1 MSHLDESITQF
12 VNFSRL
18 QDRMDESRR
27 HCEKVRDLALL
38 AEKLGCS
45 TTQLSIAWSLKH
57 EPVQCL
63 LISATTTE
71 QLHNNLQALQL
82 LPRMSVAVMLE
93 IERILDNKP
102 VRPAPISTLAL
113 RWQSGGP
120 YSQGPPSVISGMGM
134 SGVVLES
141 PKEENVS
148 LAGEDQKESKL
159 NFCEIQWQKLNPGPL
174 DSNKSKSKKSEKS
187 ALTNTK
193 EFIRDYKSIP
203 TSTSGTFKDEST
215 FQRGYSFGNEVD
227 PKESPTAEEKSK
239 MKIKRNSSL
248 ISLKSINQNLKAML
262 KITRNDTSSS
272 SDAEVGE
279 ATKLV
284 KKLSNLNPPLA
295 PSLRIDDVDIDET
308 RMLINYPQSPQRYP
322 SSSSA
327 SVTPAVTPTT
337 SSNSA
342 LLQYQEYVP
351 RSASPS
357 PYLSI
362 SVSPRRSSTSDI
374 LNKKTPTGS
383 ASETPTKKSGTLLNS
398 NSGSGTALAT
408 ADPNLLNT
416 ATKDRRPSTS
426 EMLRKARE
434 RKGSEGKL
442 GRSISSG
449 GSLARSSNRNRRLSM
464 AF

>member
-1 MSHLDESITQF
+1 
-12 VNFSRL
+12 
-18 QDRMDESRR
+18 MDEQRR
-27 HCEKVRDLALL
+27 HCEKLRELVLL
-38 AEKLGCS
+38 AEKLGCT

-63 LISATTTE
+63 LLGATSTE
-71 QLHNNLQALQL
+71 NLYSSLQALQL
-82 LPRMSVAVMLE
+82 LPRLNVAVMLE
-93 IERILDNKP
+93 LERILDNKP

-113 RWQSGGP
+113 RWQSAGPGG
-120 YSQGPPSVISGMGM
+120 YNQGSMMSGMGM
-134 SGVVLES
+134 SGVVIES
-141 PKEENVS
+141 PKEENNS
-148 LAGEDQKESKL
+148 LVGDEQKDSSKA
-159 NFCEIQWQKLNPGPL
+159 NFCEIQWQKFNPGSL
-174 DSNKSKSKKSEKS
+174 DSNKSKGSGKKSEKS

-193 EFIRDYKSIP
+193 EFIRDYKSIDS
-203 TSTSGTFKDEST
+203 STSANLNNFE
-215 FQRGYSFGNEVD
+215 RGYSFGNEID
-227 PKESPTAEEKSK
+227 QKESPTAEEKAK
-239 MKIKRNSSL
+239 MKIKRNSSM

-262 KITRNDTSSS
+262 KISRNDS
-272 SDAEVGE
+272 SDAEAGE

-284 KKLSNLNPPLA
+284 KKLPNPPMT
-295 PSLRIDDVDIDET
+295 PSVRIDDVDIDET
-308 RMLINYPQSPQRYP
+308 KMLLNYPQSPQRYP

-337 SSNSA
+337 SSTTA

-362 SVSPRRSSTSDI
+362 DVSPRRSSTSDI

-383 ASETPTKKSGTLLNS
+383 AGEVAKKSSQNLQQG
-398 NSGSGTALAT
+398 SGSGNVE
-408 ADPNLLNT
+408 ADPNLL
-416 ATKDRRPSTS
+416 AASCSKERRPSTS
-426 EMLRKARE
+426 ELLRKARE

>member
-1 MSHLDESITQF
+1 
-12 VNFSRL
+12 
-18 QDRMDESRR
+18 MDEARR
-27 HCEKVRDLALL
+27 HCDKVRDLALL

-63 LISATTTE
+63 MLGVTSTE
-71 QLHNNLQALQL
+71 QLLMNLQALQL

-93 IERILDNKP
+93 VERILENKP
-102 VRPAPISTLAL
+102 VRPAPVSTLAL

-120 YSQGPPSVISGMGM
+120 GYSGSQGPPSVISGMGL
-134 SGVVLES
+134 SGVVAES

-148 LAGEDQKESKL
+148 LAGDEQKESSKL
-159 NFCEIQWQKLNPGPL
+159 SFCEIQWQKFNPGSL
-174 DSNKSKSKKSEKS
+174 DSNKSKNSGKKSEKS
-187 ALTNTK
+187 SLTNTK

-203 TSTSGTFKDEST
+203 TSTSTNFGKHEANLE
-215 FQRGYSFGNEVD
+215 RGYSFGNEID
-227 PKESPTAEEKSK
+227 QKESPTAEEKAK

-279 ATKLV
+279 ATKLM
-284 KKLSNLNPPLA
+284 KKPQNLPIA
-295 PSLRIDDVDIDET
+295 PSLRIDDVEIDDT
-308 RMLINYPQSPQRYP
+308 KMLLNYPQSPQRYP
-322 SSSSA
+322 SSV

-337 SSNSA
+337 SSTSA

-362 SVSPRRSSTSDI
+362 SISPRRSSTSDI
-374 LNKKTPTGS
+374 LKDKTPTGS
-383 ASETPTKKSGTLLNS
+383 VVDTTSKKSSTILNSNS

-408 ADPNLLNT
+408 DPNVLST
-416 ATKDRRPSTS
+416 AASSKDRRPSTS

-449 GSLARSSNRNRRLSM
+449 GSLARTSNRNRRLSM

>member
-1 MSHLDESITQF
+1 
-12 VNFSRL
+12 
-18 QDRMDESRR
+18 
-27 HCEKVRDLALL
+27 
-38 AEKLGCS
+38 
-45 TTQLSIAWSLKH
+45 
-57 EPVQCL
+57 
-63 LISATTTE
+63 
-71 QLHNNLQALQL
+71 
-82 LPRMSVAVMLE
+82 
-93 IERILDNKP
+93 
-102 VRPAPISTLAL
+102 
-113 RWQSGGP
+113 
-120 YSQGPPSVISGMGM
+120 
-134 SGVVLES
+134 
-141 PKEENVS
+141 
-148 LAGEDQKESKL
+148 
-159 NFCEIQWQKLNPGPL
+159 
-174 DSNKSKSKKSEKS
+174 
-187 ALTNTK
+187 
-193 EFIRDYKSIP
+193 
-203 TSTSGTFKDEST
+203 
-215 FQRGYSFGNEVD
+215 
-227 PKESPTAEEKSK
+227 

-408 ADPNLLNT
+408 VDPNLLNA

>member
-1 MSHLDESITQF
+1 
-12 VNFSRL
+12 
-18 QDRMDESRR
+18 
-27 HCEKVRDLALL
+27 
-38 AEKLGCS
+38 
-45 TTQLSIAWSLKH
+45 
-57 EPVQCL
+57 
-63 LISATTTE
+63 
-71 QLHNNLQALQL
+71 
-82 LPRMSVAVMLE
+82 MLE

-102 VRPAPISTLAL
+102 VRPALISTLAL

-120 YSQGPPSVISGMGM
+120 YSQGPPSVTSGMGL
-134 SGVVLES
+134 SGVVIES

-148 LAGEDQKESKL
+148 LAGDDQKDSKL
-159 NFCEIQWQKLNPGPL
+159 NFCEIQWQKLNSGPL
-174 DSNKSKSKKSEKS
+174 DSNKSKSGKKSEKS

-193 EFIRDYKSIP
+193 EHIRDYKSID
-203 TSTSGTFKDEST
+203 SSAVNRDDSS

-227 PKESPTAEEKSK
+227 TKESPTTEEKAK

-272 SDAEVGE
+272 SDAEIGE

-284 KKLSNLNPPLA
+284 KKLPTPNPPMA

-308 RMLINYPQSPQRYP
+308 RILINYPQSPQRYP

-337 SSNSA
+337 SSTSA

-351 RSASPS
+351 RSSSPS

-362 SVSPRRSSTSDI
+362 SISPRRSSTSDI
-374 LNKKTPTGS
+374 LNKKTPGGS
-383 ASETPTKKSGTLLNS
+383 ATETPVKKSSTNLEGNV
-398 NSGSGTALAT
+398 GSGTALA
-408 ADPNLLNT
+408 DQHLLN
-416 ATKDRRPSTS
+416 AAASKDRRPSTS
-426 EMLRKARE
+426 ELLRKARE

-449 GSLARSSNRNRRLSM
+449 GSLARSGNRNRRLSM

>member
-1 MSHLDESITQF
+1 
-12 VNFSRL
+12 
-18 QDRMDESRR
+18 MDEARR

-63 LISATTTE
+63 LLGATSTE
-71 QLHNNLQALQL
+71 QLHMNLQALQL
-82 LPRMSVAVMLE
+82 LPRLSVAVMLE
-93 IERILDNKP
+93 VERILDNKP

-120 YSQGPPSVISGMGM
+120 GSQYSQGPPSVISGMGL
-134 SGVVLES
+134 SGIAGS
-141 PKEENVS
+141 PKDENLS
-148 LAGEDQKESKL
+148 LAGDDQKESSKMS
-159 NFCEIQWQKLNPGPL
+159 FCEIQWQKINPGTL
-174 DSNKSKSKKSEKS
+174 DSNKSKGSGKKSEKS

-203 TSTSGTFKDEST
+203 TSTSTTFNKAETSM
-215 FQRGYSFGNEVD
+215 
-227 PKESPTAEEKSK
+227 ESPTAEEKAK

-272 SDAEVGE
+272 SDAEIGE
-279 ATKLV
+279 ATKLMS
-284 KKLSNLNPPLA
+284 KKPPNPPMA
-295 PSLRIDDVDIDET
+295 PSLRIDDVDIDDT
-308 RMLINYPQSPQRYP
+308 KMLLNYPQSPQRYP
-322 SSSSA
+322 SSSA

-337 SSNSA
+337 SSTTA

-351 RSASPS
+351 RSASPG

-374 LNKKTPTGS
+374 LNKKTPSGS
-383 ASETPTKKSGTLLNS
+383 ATETPSKKSSQFLHS
-398 NSGSGTALAT
+398 NSGSGTTLA
-408 ADPNLLNT
+408 ADPNLLN
-416 ATKDRRPSTS
+416 AAITKDQRRPSTS
-426 EMLRKARE
+426 ELLRKARE

-442 GRSISSG
+442 GRSISTG
-449 GSLARSSNRNRRLSM
+449 GSLAKGNRNRRLSM

>member
-1 MSHLDESITQF
+1 
-12 VNFSRL
+12 
-18 QDRMDESRR
+18 MDEQRR
-27 HCEKVRDLALL
+27 HCEKIRELTLL
-38 AEKLGCS
+38 ADKLGCS
-45 TTQLSIAWSLKH
+45 TAQLSIAWSLKH

-63 LISATTTE
+63 LLGATSTE
-71 QLHNNLQALQL
+71 QLHNSLQALQL
-82 LPRMSVAVMLE
+82 LPRLNVAVMLE
-93 IERILDNKP
+93 LERILENKP

-120 YSQGPPSVISGMGM
+120 GYNQGSMISGMGM
-134 SGVVLES
+134 SGVVVES
-141 PKEENVS
+141 PKEES
-148 LAGEDQKESKL
+148 LAGDDQKDSSKM
-159 NFCEIQWQKLNPGPL
+159 NFCEIQWQKFNPGSL
-174 DSNKSKSKKSEKS
+174 DSNKSKASGKKSEKS

-193 EFIRDYKSIP
+193 EFVRDYKSIDS
-203 TSTSGTFKDEST
+203 STSANLNSFE
-215 FQRGYSFGNEVD
+215 RGYSFGTEID
-227 PKESPTAEEKSK
+227 QKESPTTEEKAK
-239 MKIKRNSSL
+239 MKIKRNSSM

-262 KITRNDTSSS
+262 KISRNDS
-272 SDAEVGE
+272 SDAEAGE

-284 KKLSNLNPPLA
+284 KKPINPPIA
-295 PSLRIDDVDIDET
+295 PSVRIDDVDIDDT
-308 RMLINYPQSPQRYP
+308 KMLLNYPQSPQRYP

-337 SSNSA
+337 SSTTA

-362 SVSPRRSSTSDI
+362 DVSPRRSSTSDI

-383 ASETPTKKSGTLLNS
+383 AGETPKKSSQNLHG
-398 NSGSGTALAT
+398 SGSGNVE
-408 ADPNLLNT
+408 ADPNLLT
-416 ATKDRRPSTS
+416 ASCSKERRPSTS
-426 EMLRKARE
+426 ELLRKARE